1 MLTLS
6 SQSND
11 YAPADRLQCSR
22 CVADIFSGDVPM
34 SETVMAIS
42 NPKESAPSAE
52 ASIVPEMLP
61 FSILDAWSTIDNT

>member
-1 MLTLS
+1 
-6 SQSND
+6 
-11 YAPADRLQCSR
+11 
-22 CVADIFSGDVPM
+22 M

-52 ASIVPEMLP
+52 TSIVPEMLP